1 MTHKTLA
8 RCLLIGLALLGT
20 GACSEHDDLVTP
32 DQSIQAAID
41 RIPAGATTWRI
52 EVKPGIYREKVSV
65 DRSGVTLRGSVTG
78 AGPEDRPVLD
88 GTLDGGRLH
97 KDAVIVSGSQFT
109 IEGFTVRNYSG
120 NGVTTTKAR
129 DIVMRDL
136 ITDNTGL
143 YGVYPVES
151 ENILVERCTAT
162 RIRDAGIYVGQSK
175 NAIVRDNH
183 VYGNVAG
190 IEIENTVTALV
201 ENNDVHD
208 NTVGLLVFVLPN
220 NPSKVGADCTLRN
233 NKTYKNNTPNFGDPT
248 ATVSKLP
255 YGIGVFVMGADNT
268 LVENNEIRGNDSV
281 GAAIVGVEGL
291 VGGPGMLDIEPNSDG
306 TVFRNNSFAD
316 NGKKPDKRYLDFQMG
331 LMGGDFVWDGTGKGN
346 CISEPQ
352 DNELRKEALA
362 AALPRCK

>member
-1 MTHKTLA
+1 MTQGTFA
-8 RCLLIGLALLGT
+8 RYVMTGLALLTT
-20 GACSEHDDLVTP
+20 GACSEYDDLVTP
-32 DQSIQAAID
+32 DQSIQAAVD
-41 RIPAGATTWRI
+41 RIPAGAEKWRI
-52 EVKPGIYREKVSV
+52 QVKPGIYREKVAV
-65 DRSGVTLRGSVTG
+65 DRSGVTLSGTVTG
-78 AGPEDRPVLD
+78 SGPEERPVLD
-88 GTLDGGRLH
+88 GTIDAGRLH

-129 DIVMRDL
+129 DVVMRDL

-151 ENILVERCTAT
+151 ENILVERCVAT

-175 NAIVRDNH
+175 NAIVRDNK

-220 NPSKVGADCTLRN
+220 NPSKVGREATLRN
-233 NKTYKNNTPNFGDPT
+233 NKTYNNNTPNFGDPT

-255 YGIGVFVMGADNT
+255 AGIGVFVMAADST
-268 LVENNEIRGNDSV
+268 IIENNEIRGNGSV
-281 GAAIVGVEGL
+281 GAAIVSVEAL
-291 VGGPGMLDIEPNSDG
+291 AGGPGMLDIEPNSDG
-306 TVFRNNSFAD
+306 TIFRNNTWAD
-316 NGKKPDKRYLDFQMG
+316 NGNKPDKRYLDFQMG
-331 LMGGDFVWDGTGKGN
+331 LKGGDFVWDGTGQGN
-346 CISEPQ
+346 CMSEPQ
-352 DNELRKEALA
+352 DNDLRKEALGS
-362 AALPRCK
+362 ALPRCK